1 MGVHY
6 IYDFKFSKLIL
17 KNQRCHCKMGSNP
30 KKCYVHS
37 QAHIWNHIFSFVNS
51 MSLKCAIELQIPDII
66 DGHGAPMLL
75 SELVEAL
82 PINKER
88 TTFIYRLMRILVHS
102 GFFVKRSLS
111 TTTDN
116 DEVIGY
122 KVFHE

>member
-1 MGVHY
+1 MSLQNREQ
-6 IYDFKFSKLIL
+6 SKEML
-17 KNQRCHCKMGSNP
+17 
-30 KKCYVHS
+30 HS

-88 TTFIYRLMRILVHS
+88 TTFVYRLMRILVHS
-102 GFFVKRSLS
+102 GFFMKQSLS
-111 TTTDN
+111 TTTGN
-116 DEVIGY
+116 DEEEEREGY
-122 KVFHE
+122 LLTPAS